1 MNYFRP
7 FEQMRLLEKT
17 TLMLTKTT
25 LHAYNSIGNYVFGV
39 NIMKE
44 LNYKNIG
51 ERLKKLRL
59 YLGLTQTQV
68 ANILNVGRDAILRI
82 EKGERKIDL
91 QELYNFSKLYN
102 ISIDEL
108 TSSEKKINN
117 SEVAFARGYNE
128 LSEKD
133 KREILG
139 LIEYKNMLKMKEKNV
154 SDDSGRISE

>member
-1 MNYFRP
+1 
-7 FEQMRLLEKT
+7 
-17 TLMLTKTT
+17 MLTKTT
-25 LHAYNSIGNYVFGV
+25 FSAYNSIGNYVFGV

-44 LNYKNIG
+44 LDYRNIG

-68 ANILNVGRDAILRI
+68 ADILNVGRDAILRI

-91 QELYNFSKLYN
+91 QELYNFSRLYN

-108 TSSEKKINN
+108 TSDEKKYNN
-117 SEVAFARGYNE
+117 TEVAFARGYNE

-133 KREILG
+133 KKEILG